1 VYLEYEIEYVS
12 NEDGDSDSSSQFHVL
27 AKNTSGKSIELDSD
41 QLLIA
46 AGRVP
51 NSDTLD
57 LGKTGVKINNRGFI
71 IVDRHLETNVK
82 GIFAF
87 GDAIGRYLFKHNANN
102 EAQYAYYNLLHPD
115 SMVPI
120 NYFAMPHAIFSS
132 PQVAGVGFTEQE
144 LIKEQEK
151 NKTNNNSESII
162 KYQKSVYPYIDTAMG
177 QVLEDRDG
185 FVKFLVD
192 KKNKKIL
199 GCHIIGS
206 QASILI
212 HEVLVAMKADAN
224 NNGGTID
231 NITKT
236 IHIHP
241 ALSEVVAK
249 AAATDI

>member
-1 VYLEYEIEYVS
+1 GHSE
-12 NEDGDSDSSSQFHVL
+12 SSSQFHVL

-57 LGKTGVKINNRGFI
+57 LEKTGVKINNRGFI
-71 IVDRHLETNVK
+71 IVDRYLETNVK

-87 GDAIGRYLFKHNANN
+87 GDAIGRYLFKHNANH

-120 NYFAMPHAIFSS
+120 NYYAMPHAIFSS

-151 NKTNNNSESII
+151 NKNSNNSESII
-162 KYQKSVYPYIDTAMG
+162 KYHKSVYPYIDTAMG

-192 KKNKKIL
+192 KKDKKIL

-241 ALSEVVAK
+241 ALSEVVAR
-249 AAATDI
+249 AAANGT